1 MCSSFVFDQFY
12 GLMPYLFDFI
22 LQTRSQLIKTSLKLS
37 LEMKRKTSTTDSSS
51 IDMPV
56 CKKIKE
62 DLDTSDDDD
71 DDETSEHEMRP
82 TRSSNP
88 LVSVKSQIFRQFSD
102 T

>member
-12 GLMPYLFDFI
+12 LLISRLFDFI

-51 IDMPV
+51 IDMPM

-62 DLDTSDDDD
+62 DIDTSDDDD

-88 LVSVKSQIFRQFSD
+88 LVSFKSQAFHQSSE